1 MYLILCI
8 ALAATSSNQIVL
20 YDVCI
25 LINIVPY
32 KGSIFVYIIR
42 IFEMTLTILIKFSMQ
57 VSVAING
64 SRQISFLEKKYKNN
78 NPISA
83 RLCN

>member
-1 MYLILCI
+1 MYLILSI
-8 ALAATSSNQIVL
+8 ALTVTSSNQIVL

-25 LINIVPY
+25 LIDIVPF

-57 VSVAING
+57 VSVAKNG
-64 SRQISFLEKKYKNN
+64 SRQISFLEKNYKNN

>member
-1 MYLILCI
+1 MYLILSI
-8 ALAATSSNQIVL
+8 ALTVTSSNQIVL

-25 LINIVPY
+25 LIDIVPF

-57 VSVAING
+57 VSVAKNG